1 MKHTIPPV
9 FDKNSKVLVLGS
21 FPSPKSRETG
31 FFYGHKQ
38 NRFWEV
44 VAKVFEEPFPE
55 TIDERRE
62 FLLRNGIAMW
72 DVCASC
78 DIVGASD
85 SSIKNVVPNNFSEIF
100 KTADIRA
107 VFCTGKTSH
116 KLYTKLC
123 EEATGIKA
131 EYLPST
137 SAANR
142 AGYDAEA
149 LVAHY
154 KQVRSAIELEIL
166 FAN

>member
-1 MKHTIPPV
+1 MEHNIPPV

-21 FPSPKSRETG
+21 FPSPKSREMK

-38 NRFWEV
+38 NRFWTV
-44 VAKVFEEPFPE
+44 ISRVFEEPFPE
-55 TIDERRE
+55 TAEERRA

-85 SSIKNVVPNNFSEIF
+85 SSIKNAVPNDFSEIF
-100 KTADIRA
+100 KTSEIRA
-107 VFCTGKTSH
+107 VFCTGKASH
-116 KLYTKLC
+116 TLYTKLC
-123 EEATGIKA
+123 AHVTGMRA

-142 AGYDAEA
+142 ANFDVEA
-149 LVAHY
+149 LVSHY
-154 KQVRSAIELEIL
+154 KKIRSVVENGKI
-166 FAN
+166 N

>member
-1 MKHTIPPV
+1 MKHNIPPV
-9 FDKNSKVLVLGS
+9 FDENSKVLVLGS
-21 FPSPKSRETG
+21 FPSPKSREMG
-31 FFYGHKQ
+31 FFYGHRQ

-44 VAKVFEEPFPE
+44 IARVFEEPFPE
-55 TIDERRE
+55 IVEARRD
-62 FLLRNGIAMW
+62 FLLRRGIAMW

-85 SSIKNVVPNNFSEIF
+85 SSIKNAVPNDFSEILA
-100 KTADIRA
+100 TADIRA

-123 EEATGIKA
+123 EGETGISA

-142 AGYDAEA
+142 AGYDVGA
-149 LVAHY
+149 LVLHY
-154 KQVRSAIELEIL
+154 KKIRDVIEKESI
-166 FAN
+166 N

>member
-1 MKHTIPPV
+1 MEHTIPPV
-9 FDKNSKVLVLGS
+9 FNENSKVLVLGS
-21 FPSPKSRETG
+21 FPSPKSREMG
-31 FFYGHKQ
+31 FFYGHRQ

-44 VAKVFEEPFPE
+44 ISKVFEEPFPE
-55 TIDERRE
+55 TVEARRD
-62 FLLRNGIAMW
+62 FLLRRGIAMW

-85 SSIKNVVPNNFSEIF
+85 SSIKNAVPNDFSEILE
-100 KTADIRA
+100 KGNIRA

-123 EEATGIKA
+123 EAKTGVSA

-142 AGYDAEA
+142 AGFDVPS
-149 LVAHY
+149 LVEHY
-154 KQVRSAIELEIL
+154 KKVRDAIES
-166 FAN
+166 

>member
-21 FPSPKSRETG
+21 FPSPKSREIG
-31 FFYGHKQ
+31 FFYGHRQ

-44 VAKVFEEPFPE
+44 IAKVFEEAFPE
-55 TIDERRE
+55 TVEERRE
-62 FLLRNGIAMW
+62 FLLRRGIAMW

-78 DIVGASD
+78 DIIGASD
-85 SSIKNVVPNNFSEIF
+85 SSIKNVVPNDFSEIF
-100 KTADIRA
+100 ATADIRA

-116 KLYTKLC
+116 KLSTKLC
-123 EEATGIKA
+123 EEKTGMRG

-142 AGYDAEA
+142 AGYDVAS
-149 LVAHY
+149 LVSHY
-154 KQVRSAIELEIL
+154 KKIRYVIENENI
-166 FAN
+166 N